1 MKRVILLFLYVW
13 GVTLSLPAQEIDVFL
28 IGGQSNA
35 TGQGYVRNIPASFK
49 VDTTVGFYYSCFL
62 NNGEGGGQWTALCQA
77 SESKDKFGVELSLGT
92 KLQSLYPE
100 RRVVLIKHALS
111 GSNLY
116 EQWNPGNRPGD
127 VRGEEYVKFVET
139 VKNALAGLRKQG
151 YCPVIRAMVWQQGE
165 ADARDIAGID
175 QSCRYGLN
183 LKNFIKQIREELDC
197 KDMLFVY
204 GTVMPLAAPRFTG
217 RELVKEAQVAI
228 AENSGSELSVKN
240 ALLVPAD
247 DLQMRC
253 NDYKTP
259 MPNDD
264 VHLGTYGILTL
275 GERFADAIYQKL
287 K

>member
-1 MKRVILLFLYVW
+1 MRRFVLFFLSVW
-13 GVTLSLPAQEIDVFL
+13 AVALSLSAQEVDVFL

-35 TGQGYVRNIPASFK
+35 TGQGYVRNIPATFK
-49 VDTTVGFYYSCFL
+49 VDTTVRFYYSRFL
-62 NNGEGGGQWTALCQA
+62 NQGEGGGQWTALCQA
-77 SESKDKFGVELSLGT
+77 SETKDKFGVELSLGT

-100 RRVVLIKHALS
+100 RRIALIKHALS

-116 EQWNPGNRPGD
+116 KQWNPGNRSGD
-127 VRGEEYVKFVET
+127 IRGEEYVKFVET
-139 VKNALAGLRKQG
+139 VKNALVDLKKQG
-151 YCPVIRAMVWQQGE
+151 YRPIIRAMVWQQGE
-165 ADARDIAGID
+165 ADARDIAGMD
-175 QSCRYGLN
+175 QSRRYGPN
-183 LKNFIKQIREELDC
+183 LKNFIEQVRKEFGCEE
-197 KDMLFVY
+197 MLFVY

-217 RELVKEAQVAI
+217 RELVKEAQAAI
-228 AENSGSELSVKN
+228 DEDSGSELSVKN
-240 ALLVPAD
+240 ALLIPAD

-259 MPNDD
+259 MPKDD